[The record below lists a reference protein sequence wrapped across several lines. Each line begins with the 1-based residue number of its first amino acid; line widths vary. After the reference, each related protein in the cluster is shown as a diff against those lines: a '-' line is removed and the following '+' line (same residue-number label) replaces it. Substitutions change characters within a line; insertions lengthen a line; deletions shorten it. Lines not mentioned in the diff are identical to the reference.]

1 MQGNGVVY
9 SCGVHD
15 HNCGI
20 LAWAWSLV
28 EEGSNVDWW
37 EGGENRLFIFFHEH

>member
-1 MQGNGVVY
+1 
-9 SCGVHD
+9 VHD

-28 EEGSNVDWW
+28 EGSNVGWW
-37 EGGENRLFIFFHEH
+37 EGGENRLFTFFHEH

>member
-1 MQGNGVVY
+1 MKLFKVVG
-9 SCGVHD
+9 CMITIVE
-15 HNCGI
+15 

-28 EEGSNVDWW
+28 EDGSNVVWW